1 LVWVIKIIVKR
12 TGIWAYNRL
21 KAMKN
26 VLLKNVEYQIDKTS
40 FGVWRRY
47 LYPTGAFFAEFKS
60 YKIILGLPLL
70 HYTRGIC
77 PETGKRVVA
86 KGIVA
91 VGRIAAGIVAIGQA
105 AFGAIAI
112 GQLALSLL
120 FGIGQASTGW
130 VAVGQVAIG
139 VAFGLG
145 QFATGFTAIGQ
156 LGIGHYVLAQIG
168 FGEHVWSTK
177 QADPEAVTYFK
188 SLVGTLCE
196 DGKIFR

>member
-1 LVWVIKIIVKR
+1 
-12 TGIWAYNRL
+12 
-21 KAMKN
+21 MKN
-26 VLLKNVEYQIDKTS
+26 VLLENVEYQIDKSS

-47 LYPTGAFFAEFKS
+47 LYPTGAYFAEFTS
-60 YKIILGLPLL
+60 YKTLLGLPLL

-120 FGIGQASTGW
+120 FGIGQAAGGW
-130 VAVGQVAIG
+130 LAMGRVAIG
-139 VAFGLG
+139 VTFGLG

-156 LGIGHYVLAQIG
+156 LGIGHYVLGQIG
-168 FGEHVWSTK
+168 FGKYVWSTK
-177 QADPEAVTYFK
+177 QADPEAVAYFK
-188 SLVGTLCE
+188 SLLETLLR
-196 DGKIFR
+196 GWPIF

>member
-1 LVWVIKIIVKR
+1 
-12 TGIWAYNRL
+12 
-21 KAMKN
+21 MKN
-26 VLLKNVEYQIDKTS
+26 ILLENVEYQIDKTS

-60 YKIILGLPLL
+60 HRTLFGLPLL

-77 PETGKRVVA
+77 PETGKRMVA

-120 FGIGQASTGW
+120 FGLGQASTGW
-130 VAVGQVAIG
+130 AAVGQVAIG
-139 VAFGLG
+139 IEFGLG
-145 QFATGFTAIGQ
+145 QLATGLTAIGQ
-156 LGIGHYVLAQIG
+156 VGFGGYVLAQIG
-168 FGEHVWSTK
+168 FGEHVWNTK
-177 QADPEAVTYFK
+177 QADPVAVAYFK
-188 SLVGTLCE
+188 SLWETLVR
-196 DGKIFR
+196 GWPNR